1 MGLANMEIT
10 MTPSEIMIAAI
21 ALEEKVAAKGYY
33 MPKVTSYIRWIGYE
47 LTINLEYRTAAG
59 ESSKDQFYHGTVD
72 EGFGV
77 LFARANTFVD
87 GLPSI
92 QEAKRNDFIASL
104 GRIIDKGREIGIEV
118 EFLDP
123 LTEMMGKLSTNIIE
137 YKE

>member
-1 MGLANMEIT
+1 
-10 MTPSEIMIAAI
+10 MTPSEIMTAAM

-47 LTINLEYRTAAG
+47 LTINLEYRTAAC
-59 ESSKDQFYHGTVD
+59 ESSKDQFYHGTVK
-72 EGFGV
+72 EGFEV
-77 LFARANTFVD
+77 LFARANTFAD

-118 EFLDP
+118 EFLNP

>member
-1 MGLANMEIT
+1 

-59 ESSKDQFYHGTVD
+59 EPSKDQFYHGTVD
-72 EGFGV
+72 EGFEV

-87 GLPSI
+87 GLTSI

-118 EFLDP
+118 EYLNP